1 LLFLRIERIVSGL
14 FCPGIQSLRIRCL
27 LLIFIF
33 MSKVKTAFFC
43 QNCGYESTK
52 WVGKCPSCNEW
63 NTFTEE
69 IIQKESSKSVT
80 TNWSSYNK
88 NEPTEKT
95 VLLSTVSSS
104 EEKRITTRDAELN
117 RVLGGG
123 IVPGS
128 IVLVAGEPGIGKSTL
143 FLQNG
148 LQLSGIVTLYIS
160 GEESAQQIK
169 MRADRLNIGND
180 NFYLL
185 TETNTQTIFQEIKKL
200 EPQLVIVDSIQTLQT
215 PYIESSP
222 GSISQ
227 IRECAAELQRF
238 AKETG
243 TPVFL
248 IGHITKDGTIA
259 GPKILEHMVD
269 TVLQFEGDRHYAY
282 RILRTLKN
290 RFGSTAELGI
300 YEMTGDGMRGVNNPS
315 EILITQKEDSL
326 SGISIASTI
335 EGMRPLLIEV
345 QALVTQSVYGTPQR
359 TVSGFDLRRLQLLL
373 AVLEKRGG
381 FHFGVKDVFL
391 NIAGGL
397 KVEDPS
403 IDLAVLCA
411 LLSSYE
417 DTPLP
422 MNICFAGEVG
432 LSGEIRAVNRIDQR
446 IAEAEKLGFEKI
458 ILSKYN
464 LPAGRKSPTASLKTT
479 VNIEVIPV
487 GKVEEVYTLLF

>member
-1 LLFLRIERIVSGL
+1 
-14 FCPGIQSLRIRCL
+14 
-27 LLIFIF
+27 

-43 QNCGYESTK
+43 TNCGYESAK
-52 WVGKCPSCNEW
+52 WVGKCPSCNNW

-69 IIQKESSKSVT
+69 VIQKNTAKNDTGWKE
-80 TNWSSYNK
+80 YN
-88 NEPTEKT
+88 TDD
-95 VLLSTVSSS
+95 
-104 EEKRITTRDAELN
+104 KRISKTIALHDITSAEHPRIVTADAELN

-128 IVLVAGEPGIGKSTL
+128 IILVAGEPGIGKSTL

-148 LQLSGIVTLYIS
+148 LLLTTCTTLYIS
-160 GEESAQQIK
+160 GEESEQQIK
-169 MRADRLNIGND
+169 MRADRLNITND

-185 TETNTQTIFQEIKKL
+185 TETSTQIIFQEIKKL
-200 EPQLVIVDSIQTLQT
+200 RPDIVIVDSIQTLQS
-215 PYIESSP
+215 PYIDSSP

-227 IRECAAELQRF
+227 IRESAAELQRF
-238 AKETG
+238 AKETN
-243 TPVFL
+243 TPVFI
-248 IGHITKDGTIA
+248 IGHITKDGSIA

-300 YEMTGDGMRGVNNPS
+300 YEMTTTGMRGVTNPS
-315 EILITQKEDSL
+315 EILITQKEEQL
-326 SGISIASTI
+326 SGIAIAATI

-345 QALVTQSVYGTPQR
+345 QALVTPSVYGTPQR
-359 TVSGFDLRRLQLLL
+359 TVSGYDLRRLQLLL

-403 IDLAVLCA
+403 IDLAVICA

-417 DTPLP
+417 DVPLSHT
-422 MNICFAGEVG
+422 ICYAGEVG
-432 LSGEIRAVNRIDQR
+432 LSGEIRAVNRIEQR

-458 ILSKYN
+458 IVSKYN
-464 LPAGRKSPTASLKTT
+464 LAYRQAAGNTGNGTQATQKVSANQKF
-479 VNIEVIPV
+479 NIEIITM
-487 GKVEEVYTLLF
+487 GRVEELYQYLF